1 MWHFG
6 MHGGKRRGLRVW
18 VLMALRRKPRNGAE
32 LMDEMEGMSQGWWR
46 PSPGSVYPLLEE
58 LTKEGLIQRRSDGR
72 YELTAKASEDFGWA
86 GFPFGE
92 AGVGRSV
99 ESTVRE
105 VGDLL
110 SYLEDSVDA
119 STERLEPAR
128 SKLEEIRGRIDAL
141 LKKSRA

>member
-6 MHGGKRRGLRVW
+6 MHGGKRRGLRTW
-18 VLMALRRKPRNGAE
+18 VLVMLKKKPRNGAE

-72 YELTAKASEDFGWA
+72 YELTAKADEDLGWA
-86 GFPFGE
+86 GFPFGGP
-92 AGVGRSV
+92 AGGRSF

-105 VGDLL
+105 MGDQL
-110 SYLEDSVDA
+110 SYLEDTLA
-119 STERLEPAR
+119 SSPEEVEPAR
-128 SKLEEIRGRIDAL
+128 AKLEELRGRIDAL
-141 LKKSRA
+141 LKKGHA

>member
-6 MHGGKRRGLRVW
+6 MHGGKRRGLRTW
-18 VLMALRRKPRNGAE
+18 VLVMLKRKPRNGAE

-72 YELTAKASEDFGWA
+72 YELTAKADEDLGWA
-86 GFPFGE
+86 GFPFGGP
-92 AGVGRSV
+92 ADSRTF

-105 VGDLL
+105 MGHQL
-110 SYLEDSVDA
+110 SYLEETVA
-119 STERLEPAR
+119 SSPEGLEPAR
-128 SKLEEIRGRIDAL
+128 AKLEEIRGRIDAL
-141 LKKSRA
+141 LKKPRA